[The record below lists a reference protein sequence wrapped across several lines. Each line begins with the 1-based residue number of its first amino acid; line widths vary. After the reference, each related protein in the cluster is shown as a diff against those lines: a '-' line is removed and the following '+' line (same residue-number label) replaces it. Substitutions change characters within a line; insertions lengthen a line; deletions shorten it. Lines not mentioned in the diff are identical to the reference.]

1 MLAACAA
8 RWESPL
14 PGPSR
19 LWVRAARGG
28 LLDDRAQGTAGE
40 ESLEAVLER
49 AALGDREAFARLWQ
63 RFAADVLRLCRRMLD
78 SDAEAEDARSESFLR
93 AWQSFAGYDR
103 ARPFRSW
110 LLSVAAHRCV
120 DRLRRRAG
128 EGRIFDSAELDAAQ
142 LPSGAPGPLSAAL
155 LQEQGGRLQAALA
168 AQPARFRAVLALRY
182 FAEMRY
188 AEIAAALGIAPEQ
201 VGVLLF
207 RAKARLRAAL
217 SQELRP

>member
-1 MLAACAA
+1 
-8 RWESPL
+8 
-14 PGPSR
+14 
-19 LWVRAARGG
+19 
-28 LLDDRAQGTAGE
+28 LDDRAHGTAGE

-49 AALGDREAFARLWQ
+49 AALGDREAFARLWK
-63 RFAADVLRLCRRMLD
+63 RFAGDLLRLCRRILD

-93 AWQSFAGYDR
+93 AWQAFASYDR
-103 ARPFRSW
+103 ARPFRTW
-110 LLSVAAHRCV
+110 LLSVAAHHCV

-128 EGRIFDSAELDAAQ
+128 EGRIFDSAELDGA

-155 LQEQGGRLQAALA
+155 LQEQSGRLQDALA

-188 AEIAAALGIAPEQ
+188 AEIAAALGVAPEQ

-207 RAKARLRAAL
+207 RAKARLRATLA
-217 SQELRP
+217 QELRR